1 MRGLNSGKFLLPAA
15 AVLLLATVS
24 PGCDSRE
31 ADNMCEEPTIEP
43 HLSPVNFGDLY
54 TTEDGGTGG
63 GGAQTVPYEWVLL
76 LMSKCKEAVTV
87 TAACFAGTTHSG
99 APANTAF
106 FVEGPVPAAIE
117 GGKEAAVR
125 ITYSPSAPNADT
137 NGDGVPDPDNVAL
150 VVQSNAKNYPTLV
163 VPICARLVAA
173 GTERT
178 AFECTSPVT
187 LAPGAKDETLCQ

>member
-1 MRGLNSGKFLLPAA
+1 VL
-15 AVLLLATVS
+15 AVLLLVTAA
-24 PGCDSRE
+24 PGCESRE
-31 ADNMCEEPTIEP
+31 ADNTCEEPAIEP

-54 TTEDGGTGG
+54 TPADGGTGV

-76 LMSKCKEAVTV
+76 LMSKCSEPVTV
-87 TAACFAGTTHSG
+87 TATCFAGTTHAG

-106 FVEGPVPAAIE
+106 FVEGPVPATIE

-137 NGDGVPDPDNVAL
+137 NGDGVPEPDNVAL
-150 VVQSNAKNYPTLV
+150 IVQSNATNYPTLV

-187 LAPGAKDETLCQ
+187 LASGARDDTLCQ